1 MSDTTVNVEDSIKIA
16 LDAADIATNAAS
28 EFDKIRNENQ
38 SLRDQV
44 MKLYRSATIVLFS
57 AVAGIAIA
65 ISGAAL
71 IYFKALSGMETA
83 NNTSLEALVI
93 FAENVDKLA
102 AAVEAV
108 DDVTA
113 QLGTISSLAGTT
125 DQAVASLNTK
135 FDQGQADLDVRLT
148 SQQEQVVNSI
158 SQFSRAVVDEVN
170 AGLVDRIAATDEK
183 LKEISV
189 ATAQLVSMMGGA
201 GAAGDAGA
209 SAAALG
215 IKANQVD
222 EIIASLQKIL
232 LAQAEINTKL
242 NNMSPPKKSG
252 GEAKSSAKKKPQTGA
267 ATETANDD
275 MIKFP

>member
-38 SLRDQV
+38 SLRDQM

-57 AVAGIAIA
+57 AVAGVAIA

-102 AAVEAV
+102 AAVDAV

-125 DQAVASLNTK
+125 DQAVTSLNSK
-135 FDQGQADLDVRLT
+135 FDQGQADLDARLT
-148 SQQEQVVNSI
+148 SHEEQVVNSI
-158 SQFSRAVVDEVN
+158 SQFSRSVVDEVN

-183 LKEISV
+183 LKEISE

-201 GAAGDAGA
+201 GAAVDAGA

-242 NNMSPPKKSG
+242 NNMNPSKKSG